1 MAEVEAEMRNWIR
14 RWLDIEVIVTHI
26 ISNMKRL
33 DTHSRHIE
41 VLQIEVQEL
50 QRNLELARAAIRE
63 NTLPMED
70 RKAASDRIAEEAIKK
85 MRGY

>member
-1 MAEVEAEMRNWIR
+1 MAHATLPQTWRLDEMRNWIR

-41 VLQIEVQEL
+41 ALQIEVQEL
-50 QRNLELARAAIRE
+50 QRNLELA
-63 NTLPMED
+63 L
-70 RKAASDRIAEEAIKK
+70 KK

>member
-1 MAEVEAEMRNWIR
+1 MRNWIS
-14 RWLDIEVIVTHI
+14 DPVDVIVTHI

-33 DTHSRHIE
+33 DTHSRHISA
-41 VLQIEVQEL
+41 LQIEVQEL
-50 QRNLELARAAIRE
+50 QRNLELVRAAICE

>member
-1 MAEVEAEMRNWIR
+1 MRNWIR

>member
-1 MAEVEAEMRNWIR
+1 MRNWIW
-14 RWLDIEVIVTHI
+14 RWLGLDNLAETTVVTHI

-41 VLQIEVQEL
+41 ALQIEVQEL
-50 QRNLELARAAIRE
+50 QRNLELARAAICE

-70 RKAASDRIAEEAIKK
+70 RKAASDRIAEKVIKK
-85 MRGY
+85 MRVY

>member
-1 MAEVEAEMRNWIR
+1 MKNWIR

-41 VLQIEVQEL
+41 ALQIEVQEL
-50 QRNLELARAAIRE
+50 QRNLELARAAICE

>member
-1 MAEVEAEMRNWIR
+1 MRNWIR

-50 QRNLELARAAIRE
+50 QRNLELARAAICE